1 MNMRIA
7 GILCLTLGLGL
18 AALPAAASHGEA
30 TLGSEGEIYMVR
42 TGTYG
47 DLFSGSSRYDRKTPV
62 LALDIVRP
70 DVPVERL
77 LVPDTEN
84 EAVESMP
91 SLLFEETTG
100 TAFLVWESRINY
112 HPILMLSG
120 FDGTTWS
127 KPIMIVS
134 NPFAD
139 KTSPDVAITHD
150 TYEEPGQD
158 GKPLVHHRTILH
170 VIWSEENGSG
180 LRETFYT
187 PVIFEDGVFVGLHGV
202 VNLNGIGALTMSA
215 SASTVPG
222 GLIASPRI
230 ESGRDRSTVVVAFA
244 SDVTQQL
251 VSLEI
256 DVLPTQ
262 LARLADD
269 ARAYIID
276 LGARATAPGQEIKGI
291 AEDARAYIIDLG
303 AKRGFQPE
311 VARSIGDLVRD
322 HIAGDGAPQPGG
334 GGAGDF
340 KVIGDKARAYIID
353 LGAKL
358 SGRGLRTA
366 SSSVPSTVENVEFD
380 GDSEEGASHFIQF
393 RLAASLPLP
402 QVGTEQVEMFLS
414 ETGQDVIVSW
424 TEGNRLR
431 YRQSQ
436 DGDWS
441 ETRELRLGGGLD
453 LAQAYQIL
461 SRKVRGH

>member
-1 MNMRIA
+1 MNMKRIA
-7 GILCLTLGLGL
+7 GILSLTLGLGL
-18 AALPAAASHGEA
+18 APLCDAAASQGVA
-30 TLGSEGEIYMVR
+30 TLGSEGEIYIVR
-42 TGTYG
+42 AGSYG
-47 DLFSGSSRYDRKTPV
+47 ELFANSSRYDRKTPV

-70 DVPVERL
+70 DAPVERL

-84 EAVESMP
+84 DAVESMP

-120 FDGTTWS
+120 YDGKTWS
-127 KPIMIVS
+127 KPIVIVS

-150 TYEEPGQD
+150 TYEETGQD
-158 GKPLVHHRTILH
+158 GKPALHHRTILH
-170 VIWSEENGSG
+170 VIWSEESGAG

-202 VNLNGIGALTMSA
+202 VNLNQVGALAMST
-215 SASTVPG
+215 SASTVPA
-222 GLIASPRI
+222 GLVTSPRI
-230 ESGRDRSTVVVAFA
+230 ESGRDGSTVVAAFA
-244 SDVTQQL
+244 SEVSQQL

-276 LGARATAPGQEIKGI
+276 LGAKSSAPGRDIKAI
-291 AEDARAYIIDLG
+291 AADARAYIIDLG
-303 AKRGFQPE
+303 ARRGFQPE

-322 HIAGDGAPQPGG
+322 HIAGGEAPEPGK
-334 GGAGDF
+334 GDF
-340 KVIGDKARAYIID
+340 KVIADKARAYIID

-366 SSSVPSTVENVEFD
+366 SSSAPSNVEFD
-380 GDSEEGASHFIQF
+380 GGSEEGASHFIQF
-393 RLAASLPLP
+393 RLAARLPLP
-402 QVGTEQVEMFLS
+402 ETGTEQVEMFLS
-414 ETGQDVIVSW
+414 ETGQDLIVSW

-436 DGDWS
+436 GDAWS
-441 ETRELRLGGGLD
+441 EIREFRLGGGLD

>member
-1 MNMRIA
+1 MNMKRIA
-7 GILCLTLGLGL
+7 GTLLLTLGLAL

-30 TLGSEGEIYMVR
+30 ALGSEGELYIVR
-42 TGTYG
+42 AGTYG

-84 EAVESMP
+84 GAVESMP
-91 SLLFEETTG
+91 SLLFEEATG

-120 FDGTTWS
+120 FDGKGWS
-127 KPIMIVS
+127 KPIVIVG

-139 KTSPDVAITHD
+139 KTSPDVAVTHD
-150 TYEEPGQD
+150 TYEETVLG
-158 GKPLVHHRTILH
+158 GKPVVHQRTILH
-170 VIWSEENGSG
+170 TIWSEENGAG

-187 PVIFEDGVFVGLHGV
+187 PVIFEDGVFAGLHEV
-202 VNLNGIGALTMSA
+202 VNLSEVDALAIPA
-215 SASTVPG
+215 SASIVPSE
-222 GLIASPRI
+222 LLASPRI
-230 ESGRDRSTVVVAFA
+230 ESGRDRSTVVAAFA
-244 SDVTQQL
+244 SETTQQL
-251 VSLEI
+251 ISLEI

-276 LGARATAPGQEIKGI
+276 LGARSTSPGSDIKKL
-291 AEDARAYIIDLG
+291 ADDARAYIIDLG
-303 AKRGFQPE
+303 ARRGFQPE

-322 HIAGDGAPQPGG
+322 HIAEEPGKE
-334 GGAGDF
+334 DF
-340 KVIGDKARAYIID
+340 KVIADKARAYIID

-358 SGRGLRTA
+358 SGRGLRPAMAA
-366 SSSVPSTVENVEFD
+366 SSSIPSTVEFAA
-380 GDSEEGASHFIQF
+380 EENEGSAHFIQF
-393 RLAASLPLP
+393 RMASSLPLP
-402 QVGTEQVEMFLS
+402 EIGKGKFEMFLS
-414 ETGQDVIVSW
+414 ETGQELIVSW
-424 TEGNRLR
+424 SEGNRLY

-436 DGDWS
+436 NGGWS
-441 ETRELRLGGGLD
+441 EVREFRLGGGLD

>member
-1 MNMRIA
+1 MNIK
-7 GILCLTLGLGL
+7 GITGTLLLALGLGL
-18 AALPAAASHGEA
+18 TALPAAASHGEA
-30 TLGSEGEIYMVR
+30 ALGSEGELFMVR

-47 DLFSGSSRYDRKTPV
+47 ELFSGSSRYDRKTPV

-70 DVPVERL
+70 DAPVERL

-84 EAVESMP
+84 GAVESMP
-91 SLLFEETTG
+91 SLLFEEATG

-120 FDGTTWS
+120 FDGKSWS
-127 KPIMIVS
+127 KPIVIVG

-150 TYEEPGQD
+150 TYEEPVLGS
-158 GKPLVHHRTILH
+158 KPIVHQRTILH
-170 VIWSEENGSG
+170 IIWSEENGAG
-180 LRETFYT
+180 LHETFYT
-187 PVIFEDGVFVGLHGV
+187 PVIFEDGVFAGLHKV
-202 VNLNGIGALTMSA
+202 VNLSEVDALAMSA
-215 SASTVPG
+215 SASIVPAE
-222 GLIASPRI
+222 LLASPRI
-230 ESGRDRSTVVVAFA
+230 ESGRDRSTVVAAFA
-244 SDVTQQL
+244 SETTQQL

-276 LGARATAPGQEIKGI
+276 LGARSTATASDIKRL
-291 AEDARAYIIDLG
+291 ADDARAYIIDLG

-322 HIAGDGAPQPGG
+322 HIADGAPQPGKD
-334 GGAGDF
+334 DF
-340 KVIGDKARAYIID
+340 KVIADKARAYIID

-358 SGRGLRTA
+358 SGRGLRPAMSA
-366 SSSVPSTVENVEFD
+366 SSSIPSTVEFAAVQEEN
-380 GDSEEGASHFIQF
+380 EGAAHFIQF
-393 RLAASLPLP
+393 RMASSLPLP
-402 QVGTEQVEMFLS
+402 EVGEGQFEMFLS
-414 ETGQDVIVSW
+414 ETGQDLIVSW
-424 TEGNRLR
+424 SLGNRLY

-436 DGDWS
+436 SGGWS
-441 ETRELRLGGGLD
+441 EVREFRLGGGLD